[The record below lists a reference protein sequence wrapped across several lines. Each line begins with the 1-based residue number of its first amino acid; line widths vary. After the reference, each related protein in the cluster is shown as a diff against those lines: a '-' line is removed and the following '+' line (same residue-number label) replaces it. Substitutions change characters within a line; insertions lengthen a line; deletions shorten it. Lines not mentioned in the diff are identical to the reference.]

1 MKITFANGNEL
12 FPIMVTGASRHVE
25 GQNRDTLS
33 FVFPGTKGLDA
44 LDKAFTAE
52 ACESIKITGDDG
64 SEAIHKNYTIRAE
77 LKKALVV
84 VEPATTETEA
94 VTEERIT
101 VSMSQ
106 RTYAENQLAALAT
119 ESTDAQL
126 AIAELAELVMG
137 GE

>member
-1 MKITFANGNEL
+1 M
-12 FPIMVTGASRHVE
+12 
-25 GQNRDTLS
+25 
-33 FVFPGTKGLDA
+33 
-44 LDKAFTAE
+44 
-52 ACESIKITGDDG
+52 
-64 SEAIHKNYTIRAE
+64 
-77 LKKALVV
+77 V